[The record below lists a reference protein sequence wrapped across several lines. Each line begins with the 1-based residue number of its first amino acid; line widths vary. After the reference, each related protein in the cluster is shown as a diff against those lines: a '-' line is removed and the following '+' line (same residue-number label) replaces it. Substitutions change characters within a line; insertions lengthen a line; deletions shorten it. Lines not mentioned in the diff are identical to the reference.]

1 MVLGK
6 TPGQLILRKAA
17 KYLLLVLLM
26 VATAF
31 PAVAGSTGGLGA
43 AGYYPQFGRRRMP
56 MPKPGGGGPG
66 ARNNQVKKQ
75 QLRARVMQAI
85 GLTPEQR
92 QRMQQIQRD
101 HEEERIVAGRR
112 LREARRALDR
122 AIMSERYD
130 EVVVKRATDELAN
143 AQADRIRI
151 ESRVRSQIRGVL
163 TTEQINRF
171 HQLEREMRREMREQ
185 QNQREQER
193 DERQLD
199 ELDLLEKSRRP

>member
-1 MVLGK
+1 MVFGQ
-6 TPGQLILRKAA
+6 TPGQMRSQKVG
-17 KYLLLVLLM
+17 KYLLLWLLL
-26 VATAF
+26 VTFAV
-31 PAVAGSTGGLGA
+31 PAVAQNARRLNR
-43 AGYYPQFGRRRMP
+43 AGYDPQFGRRRMP
-56 MPKPGGGGPG
+56 LPKPGMGSQGS
-66 ARNNQVKKQ
+66 RNNQIKKQ

-130 EVVVKRATDELAN
+130 EIAVKRATDELAS

-151 ESRVRSQIRGVL
+151 ESRVRSEIRGVL
-163 TTEQINRF
+163 TTEQVNRF

-185 QNQREQER
+185 QNQREQDREQ
-193 DERQLD
+193 QLD
-199 ELDLLEKSRRP
+199 ELDLLEKSRRF

>member
-1 MVLGK
+1 M
-6 TPGQLILRKAA
+6 TLRRVG
-17 KYLLLVLLM
+17 KYLLLGLLM
-26 VATAF
+26 LTFAV
-31 PAVAGSTGGLGA
+31 PAVAQNARRLNG
-43 AGYYPQFGRRRMP
+43 AGYQPQFGRRRIP
-56 MPKPGGGGPG
+56 PPRPGMGGQG
-66 ARNNQVKKQ
+66 ARNNQIKKQ

-92 QRMQQIQRD
+92 QRMQQIQRS

-130 EVVVKRATDELAN
+130 ETAVKRATDELAS

-151 ESRVRSQIRGVL
+151 ESRVRSEIRGVL
-163 TTEQINRF
+163 TPEQVNRF
-171 HQLEREMRREMREQ
+171 HQLEREMRREIREQ
-185 QNQREQER
+185 QNQREQDREQ
-193 DERQLD
+193 QLD

>member
-1 MVLGK
+1 MVFGE
-6 TPGQLILRKAA
+6 TPGQMMSRKVG
-17 KYLLLVLLM
+17 KYLLLGLL
-26 VATAF
+26 VATFAV
-31 PAVAGSTGGLGA
+31 PAVAGSAGRLNPT
-43 AGYYPQFGRRRMP
+43 GYYPQFGRRRMP
-56 MPKPGGGGPG
+56 MPKPGGGGPQ

-130 EVVVKRATDELAN
+130 EMTVKRATDELAN

-151 ESRVRSQIRGVL
+151 ESRVRSEIRGIL

-171 HQLEREMRREMREQ
+171 HQLEREMRREMRDQ

-193 DERQLD
+193 ERQLD